1 MCNRLKVESTN
12 PSPVQGTVRIF
23 LLPLN
28 DDKEQQFLYE
38 GSRKLAIE
46 LDRFLVNRENFFFF
60 FSIFA
65 NIFFKHSNETFS
77 CTRNE

>member
-1 MCNRLKVESTN
+1 MCDRLKVENTN
-12 PSPVQGTVRIF
+12 PSQVVGTVRIF

-60 FSIFA
+60 SIFA